1 MRRMSY
7 NVPLGRTSCGRRMS
21 YNVPLGRTSCFPYEV
36 SAFIYIYI
44 YIELMWRQ
52 IIFAKFIEF
61 DSCNFAL
68 KLDLCRKLNFFF

>member
-44 YIELMWRQ
+44 
-52 IIFAKFIEF
+52 
-61 DSCNFAL
+61 
-68 KLDLCRKLNFFF
+68 LNWCEDK